1 MVATLSQNDATEDE
15 EESPELSQLSA
26 YEKSLHLITTDDVKL
41 DTDTRQ
47 FLIKGFAGIK
57 GKRLMNQRFVLKRQK
72 RENDAYHDYREVNEA
87 GTSSNERVSLVFQYC

>member
-15 EESPELSQLSA
+15 EESAELSQLSA

-47 FLIKGFAGIK
+47 FLMKGFAGKK
-57 GKRLMNQRFVLKRQK
+57 GKRLLIKGALQRGSEEKTIQITITMKLMTQ
-72 RENDAYHDYREVNEA
+72 EH
-87 GTSSNERVSLVFQYC
+87 RVMKG